1 MVYVLTTP
9 ATSSSLTDL
18 IKNGFKII
26 AKANNGTLSQEQTI
40 TVTGTDTDNG
50 ADTTSIVLFDATKT
64 ILNVRGDQTTITFNS
79 SRCQWCSFNKPIW
92 NLKKL

>member
-50 ADTTSIVLFDATKT
+50 ADTTSIVLFDAIKT
-64 ILNVRGDQTTITFNS
+64 TLNVRGD
-79 SRCQWCSFNKPIW
+79 
-92 NLKKL
+92 